1 MNIQQNPDGSWSKA
15 EPIKA
20 SWEKKSKKKWSVDA
34 KALTLAIS
42 LLIVFWVLSYINS
55 ITLENKIIEC
65 LLMICI
71 WTTTMFSG
79 EFRKLFKER
88 EGDKDNG

>member
-1 MNIQQNPDGSWSKA
+1 MTYQQNDDGSWSKA

-34 KALTLAIS
+34 KALTLTIS
-42 LLIVFWVLSYINS
+42 LLIVFWTLVCING

-65 LLMICI
+65 ILMICI
-71 WTTTMFSG
+71 WTTTIFSG

-88 EGDKDNG
+88 EDGQ